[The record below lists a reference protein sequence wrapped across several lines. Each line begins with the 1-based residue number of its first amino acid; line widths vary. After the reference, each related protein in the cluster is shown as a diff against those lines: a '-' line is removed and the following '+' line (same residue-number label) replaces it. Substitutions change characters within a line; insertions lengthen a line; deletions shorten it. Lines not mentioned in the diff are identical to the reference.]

1 MGEVE
6 DKKEEGEEEGK
17 EEPQG
22 ETGNESDPS
31 KKNNNLLATLK
42 KETDIDRETVEP
54 GRGRRSKGSEKLCYI
69 SFPLP
74 GKTEKRRR
82 REVVGGG
89 RTGSVSVV
97 AGKQR
102 RGEEEDEKQGLRA
115 NVQRHVRTY
124 VYRYDH
130 HLHTLT
136 LPAKD
141 TRRKRKEGVEEEY
154 EKKEK
159 NSF

>member
-42 KETDIDRETVEP
+42 KETDIDRETVEQ
-54 GRGRRSKGSEKLCYI
+54 GRGRRSKGSEKLSYI

-82 REVVGGG
+82 ESSRRRTNRKCVCNRRETAKRG
-89 RTGSVSVV
+89 
-97 AGKQR
+97 R
-102 RGEEEDEKQGLRA
+102 RGRETGFTGQRSEARA
-115 NVQRHVRTY
+115 HVC
-124 VYRYDH
+124 
-130 HLHTLT
+130 L
-136 LPAKD
+136 
-141 TRRKRKEGVEEEY
+141 
-154 EKKEK
+154 
-159 NSF
+159 SI